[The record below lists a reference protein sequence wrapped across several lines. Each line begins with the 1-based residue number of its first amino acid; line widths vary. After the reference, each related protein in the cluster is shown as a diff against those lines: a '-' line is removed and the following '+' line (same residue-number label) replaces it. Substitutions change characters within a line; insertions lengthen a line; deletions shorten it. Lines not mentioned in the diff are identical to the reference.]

1 MSKPIAGTSKTDIML
16 VDPEMVE
23 IITDEK
29 HVLYDER
36 LKLPLS
42 EALVLSLMKIGNKVP
57 INARRDGDRL
67 IVVDGRQRVRA
78 GVEANKRLKELGREP
93 IRLKAV
99 MERATEHDLFDTMI
113 ATNEIRQA
121 DSPLALAR
129 KVQKSLD
136 MGRTIEECAITF
148 GKEAS
153 SLKQLLAVLECAPAV
168 QKAVMHGLPITSAA
182 KLVKLPHEEQ
192 VQMLGEMEAAGGVG
206 GKSGSVREVTRK
218 VQQKTGGKVDESP
231 SKKLIKKVLHEL
243 EAQIAADKKE
253 EKELRECVQ
262 ATVSALRWV
271 LTGAGDKN
279 VKVALKIIES
289 ESAGG

>member
-16 VDPEMVE
+16 VDPERVE

-36 LKLPLS
+36 IKIPLS
-42 EALVLSLMKIGNKVP
+42 EALVRSLMKIGNKVP

-78 GVEANKRLKELGREP
+78 GVEANRRLKELGREP

-136 MGRTIEECAITF
+136 MGRTLEECVITF
-148 GKEAS
+148 GKEAPA
-153 SLKQLLAVLECAPAV
+153 LKQLLAVLECAPQV

-182 KLVKLPHEEQ
+182 KLAKLPHAEQ
-192 VQMLGEMEAAGGVG
+192 VVMLGEMEAAGGAT
-206 GKSGSVREVTRK
+206 VREVVKK

-231 SKKLIKKVLHEL
+231 SKKLVKKVMHEL
-243 EAQIAADKKE
+243 EAQIAADKKD

-271 LTGAGDKN
+271 LTGHGDKN
-279 VKVALKIIES
+279 VKVALKVIES
-289 ESAGG
+289 EAEGG